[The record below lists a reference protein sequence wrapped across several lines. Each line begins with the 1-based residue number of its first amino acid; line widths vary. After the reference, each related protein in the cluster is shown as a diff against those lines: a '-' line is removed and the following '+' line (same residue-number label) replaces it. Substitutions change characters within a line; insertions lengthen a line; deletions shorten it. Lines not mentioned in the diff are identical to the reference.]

1 MILRKQQE
9 KKMLATIKL
18 SLVIPFGQVHM
29 RQEHWSSVV
38 KSVLKIGAPKPRKK
52 NLNLKRRRGRS
63 VGLVT
68 RRKAHRNSSERLI
81 IVV

>member
-1 MILRKQQE
+1 MILRKAR
-9 KKMLATIKL
+9 KMLANIKL

-29 RQEHWSSVV
+29 RQEHLSNVV
-38 KSVLKIGAPKPRKK
+38 KLVQQIGAPKPRKK
-52 NLNLKRRRGRS
+52 NLNSKRRRDRS

-68 RRKAHRNSSERLI
+68 KRKAHRNSSEKLI

>member
-1 MILRKQQE
+1 MILRKAR
-9 KKMLATIKL
+9 KMLATIKL
-18 SLVIPFGQVHM
+18 SLVILFGQVRM

-38 KSVLKIGAPKPRKK
+38 KLVQQIGAPKPRKK
-52 NLNLKRRRGRS
+52 NLNLKRRRDRS

-68 RRKAHRNSSERLI
+68 RRKVHRNSSERLI

>member
-1 MILRKQQE
+1 MILKRAR
-9 KKMLATIKL
+9 KMLATIKS

-38 KSVLKIGAPKPRKK
+38 KLVLKIGAPKPRKK
-52 NLNLKRRRGRS
+52 NLNLKRRRDRS

-68 RRKAHRNSSERLI
+68 RRKAHKNSLEKLI
-81 IVV
+81 IVA